1 MLLEICV
8 DSLDSVIACAEAGA
22 DRIELCASLT
32 EGGLT
37 PSAGILSQAR
47 ALFPGEIAFMIRP
60 RGGDFAYRPE
70 EIFSMAAD
78 IELARDL
85 GADAVV
91 FGCLEPDGAL
101 DLSAIE
107 TLLDACDGFPAVFH
121 RAFDVCRDLPGALE
135 ILAELGFE
143 RILTSG
149 GAPSVIEALDP
160 IAALGEIANAKDVW
174 LHVDAC
180 VGGYFAPFARMNGVP
195 VPAFDF
201 EVPGVRSMSADL
213 HKYGY
218 CAKGASTVLF
228 RSEELYRHMPFS
240 MRDWSGAPMKTPT
253 LAGTRPGGAISAAWA
268 VMNVLGVSGYREKQG
283 IVCATREKIEAGVR
297 ALGFEILGKPQLG
310 LVAFRHPEAETLAL
324 YSAIRARGWFT
335 SFTAEP
341 ASLHLMLSPKHAEV
355 ADAYLADLAASLDAV
370 RNGVSAPKVEARYS

>member
-70 EIFSMAAD
+70 EVFAMAAD

-91 FGCLEPDGAL
+91 FGCLAPDGTL
-101 DLSAIE
+101 DLAAIE

-121 RAFDVCRDLPGALE
+121 RAFDVCADLPAALE
-135 ILAELGFE
+135 VLAELGFE

-160 IAALGEIANAKDVW
+160 IAALVQQATGRIDILPGGGIKADQVAEIVRHTGVNQVH
-174 LHVDAC
+174 LS
-180 VGGYFAPFARMNGVP
+180 ARTLRESTMTHRRPEIPMG
-195 VPAFDF
+195 AAT
-201 EVPGVRSMSADL
+201 VPGEYERRIADIAL
-213 HKYGY
+213 I
-218 CAKGASTVLF
+218 T
-228 RSEELYRHMPFS
+228 
-240 MRDWSGAPMKTPT
+240 
-253 LAGTRPGGAISAAWA
+253 AA
-268 VMNVLGVSGYREKQG
+268 RQ
-283 IVCATREKIEAGVR
+283 
-297 ALGFEILGKPQLG
+297 ALGQ
-310 LVAFRHPEAETLAL
+310 
-324 YSAIRARGWFT
+324 S
-335 SFTAEP
+335 
-341 ASLHLMLSPKHAEV
+341 
-355 ADAYLADLAASLDAV
+355 
-370 RNGVSAPKVEARYS
+370 